1 MTTMASESP
10 NEEPTMATFSSVP
23 HAEVNAENI
32 NDENGPL
39 AVRALTSGP
48 VSNQTSH
55 DVRRKVDRFILPA
68 LCITYAILFIGRT
81 LMNYCAVH
89 GLLPDNTLSGKEYL
103 WTVYMFYVGASIIGW
118 SVTLMLTAACSFFEN
133 LAFARFSLG
142 LIESMVSP
150 ALVAVTGI
158 WWTRQEQDSRLALW
172 FSFSGVGGFLGTLW
186 TSGYAQDQIHG
197 GHWKFIVELGAVT
210 VPWGFLCLSMM
221 PDCAASFKWLNE
233 NEKVA
238 AIQRVMVN
246 QTGTRS
252 PPFVKAQL
260 IEAFTDIRV
269 ILLGC
274 ISFTNAMS
282 ASGFT
287 FYPLIIEG
295 LGFDIEK
302 AVFLCLPLFVI
313 QVAAQ
318 IGSGYLVS
326 HNHRFRHFRLHFA
339 SLAMVPPVC
348 AILVNELAP
357 TNRIGRLFGVWLL
370 GTSPVGF
377 MVVLGMLSTN
387 IAGTTKRSAAAAWV
401 FICYCGGQL
410 LGSQG
415 FFSHQAPA
423 YRSGFHCL
431 IFSFAFNIFQNQLL
445 RFFYVLENSR
455 RYRAMHGRSAEELE
469 EMKKQ
474 SEIQGFEGV
483 TDKNNA
489 MFIYVV

>member
-1 MTTMASESP
+1 MTTMASDSP
-10 NEEPTMATFSSVP
+10 NEEPTMATFSSAP

-48 VSNQTSH
+48 VGNQTSH

-89 GLLPDNTLSGKEYL
+89 GLLPDNTLSGKKYL
-103 WTVYMFYVGASIIGW
+103 WTVYMFYIGYLVATIPVLILIQRTRLAKLLGAGIIGW
-118 SVTLMLTAACSFFEN
+118 SATLMVTAACSFFET

-142 LIESMVSP
+142 LIESMISP
-150 ALVAVTGI
+150 ILVAVTGI

-210 VPWGFLCLSMM
+210 VPWGILCLSMM

-295 LGFDIEK
+295 LGFDLKK

-318 IGSGYLVS
+318 VGSGYLVS

-348 AILVNELAP
+348 MPYINK
-357 TNRIGRLFGVWLL
+357 I
-370 GTSPVGF
+370 
-377 MVVLGMLSTN
+377 
-387 IAGTTKRSAAAAWV
+387 
-401 FICYCGGQL
+401 
-410 LGSQG
+410 
-415 FFSHQAPA
+415 
-423 YRSGFHCL
+423 
-431 IFSFAFNIFQNQLL
+431 
-445 RFFYVLENSR
+445 
-455 RYRAMHGRSAEELE
+455 
-469 EMKKQ
+469 
-474 SEIQGFEGV
+474 
-483 TDKNNA
+483 
-489 MFIYVV
+489 